1 MKIFVLAPKENW
13 ICDRFVSEWV
23 SNHSES
29 STTYLQEADIVW
41 LLADWCWNHLPIDVL
56 KDKKVMEQYIA
67 AATQEITIIRDTGT
81 VTPSFVTGAVDFDGT
96 GDYLRLAYRQAGIKK
111 KGIRIKKIINTKH

>member
-23 SNHSES
+23 SAHPES

-41 LLADWCWNHLPIDVL
+41 LLADWCWNHLPINVL
-56 KDKKVMEQYIA
+56 QDKKVVASVHAQHFLA
-67 AATQEITIIRDTGT
+67 QTGSQLET
-81 VTPSFVTGAVDFDGT
+81 TWT
-96 GDYLRLAYRQAGIKK
+96 
-111 KGIRIKKIINTKH
+111 